1 MQAWIRKSKLFIE
14 WIWNRRLTLFVA
26 FKRHIYISVL
36 KTYNLKEIT
45 VTRFQLHEIGSELD
59 ADINLEVW
67 EKYTKWC
74 IKPKIEYQMLQ
85 SYAYL
90 GNGKY
95 YLTIFQDLSLNLS
108 WPRSKI
114 LIQFNTP

>member
-45 VTRFQLHEIGSELD
+45 VTRFQSHEIGSELD

-67 EKYTKWC
+67 EKYAEWC

-85 SYAYL
+85 SYAYR

-95 YLTIFQDLSLNLS
+95 YPTILRFKFKLELT
-108 WPRSKI
+108 P
-114 LIQFNTP
+114 IQNFNSE